1 MQIYIH
7 SWMKKSKYK
16 LGIVF
21 IVTISLISFF
31 SNKVNA
37 QGCYAT
43 EWDNISKKYNL
54 EEQFSRMQDITDQM
68 GSIATDASDFSK
80 SVDYTTFS
88 SLQFQLESLKNQ
100 YDQALALAGRECDV
114 IGADRA
120 VQLNEKTT
128 ELESIRSEIQ
138 AVEEEKR
145 KINEE
150 ERKLQ
155 LMDYEKAMQNYDKTL
170 QYAPLSAPTIEIE
183 ELNKPQISPEFSG
196 HRSKVLGQQTEKP
209 TPTII
214 TTKKNKPSQ
223 IQKKGENK
231 TQKQPQHGFITQI
244 FDVVRNLFSNLFKW

>member
-21 IVTISLISFF
+21 IVTISLISFS

-37 QGCYAT
+37 QGCNAT

-54 EEQFSRMQDITDQM
+54 DEQFSKMQEVIDTSPLNQ
-68 GSIATDASDFSK
+68 TLYNQLK
-80 SVDYTTFS
+80 TQYEQ
-88 SLQFQLESLKNQ
+88 SLT
-100 YDQALALAGRECDV
+100 LAGRDCDA
-114 IGADRA
+114 IGAYKA

-155 LMDYEKAMQNYDKTL
+155 LMDYEKAMQI
-170 QYAPLSAPTIEIE
+170 TIRHY
-183 ELNKPQISPEFSG
+183 NM
-196 HRSKVLGQQTEKP
+196 HHY
-209 TPTII
+209 
-214 TTKKNKPSQ
+214 
-223 IQKKGENK
+223 
-231 TQKQPQHGFITQI
+231 QPQ
-244 FDVVRNLFSNLFKW
+244 L